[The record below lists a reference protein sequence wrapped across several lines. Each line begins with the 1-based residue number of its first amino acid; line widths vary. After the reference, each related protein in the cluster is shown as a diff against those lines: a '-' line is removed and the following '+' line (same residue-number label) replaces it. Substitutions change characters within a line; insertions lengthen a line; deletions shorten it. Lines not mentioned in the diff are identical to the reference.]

1 MKGKR
6 YSVTLIT
13 TGLSVLMTV
22 ISGCAA
28 ARTDLVDTGVL
39 TLEKQR
45 GGKVYIAWSSAYEQ
59 DDGLVISGV
68 LRRHDHV
75 GNAIKTHVDV
85 TILSPDGRVID
96 TARSN
101 EVYVPRRITGRG
113 QSLKRFRVHLPNLPP
128 RGSLVRM
135 TSHSGPHNDSA

>member
-1 MKGKR
+1 MMK
-6 YSVTLIT
+6 IQ
-13 TGLSVLMTV
+13 LSVAILGLVMIT
-22 ISGCAA
+22 INFMGCAA
-28 ARTDLVDTGVL
+28 NQIDLVDTGAL
-39 TLEKQR
+39 NLEKQR
-45 GGKVYIAWSSAYEQ
+45 EGKVYIAWTSVYKQ
-59 DDGLVISGV
+59 DGGLVISGV

-85 TILSPDGRVID
+85 TVLSPDGRVID

-113 QSLKRFRVHLPNLPP
+113 QSFKRFTVHLPNLPP
-128 RGSLVRM
+128 RGSLIRM